1 MSFKAAAVQRPQQP
15 SSIAVLQLKKE
26 AANSLKASEQSAEA
40 QQKAASKQWGS
51 TKGSAK
57 SAAQTAW
64 DSAQKARNEVGK
76 PVSIVFLLQILERG
90 YRGAILSTE
99 CSTWCS

>member
-1 MSFKAAAVQRPQQP
+1 M
-15 SSIAVLQLKKE
+15 LQLKKE
-26 AANSLKASEQSAEA
+26 ATDSLKTSEQSAEA

-57 SAAQTAW
+57 SAAQSAW

-76 PVSIVFLLQILERG
+76 SVCVSAADAQTLGAGVAVMSAVYSSWRRQRRG
-90 YRGAILSTE
+90 L
-99 CSTWCS
+99 WQH

>member
-1 MSFKAAAVQRPQQP
+1 M
-15 SSIAVLQLKKE
+15 QLKKE
-26 AANSLKASEQSAEA
+26 AADSLKASEQSAEA

-57 SAAQTAW
+57 SAAQSAW

-76 PVSIVFLLQILERG
+76 AAYVNFNP
-90 YRGAILSTE
+90 AASTQNG
-99 CSTWCS
+99 WVQG